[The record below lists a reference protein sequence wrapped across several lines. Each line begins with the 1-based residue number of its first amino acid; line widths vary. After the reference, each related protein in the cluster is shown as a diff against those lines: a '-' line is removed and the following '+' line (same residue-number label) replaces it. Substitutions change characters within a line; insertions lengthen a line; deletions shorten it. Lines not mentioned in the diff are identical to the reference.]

1 MKDDHQQ
8 SKDMYIPRDWVGSK
22 AYRDL
27 NKTAHVL
34 LLELWD
40 SREPV
45 KNKKGEWINN
55 MDGKIKL
62 PYKIMREKYGFSP
75 SMTSLGIKWLRHCGF
90 VDIAHFGGRKSG
102 DYTLFSLSERYKTY
116 DPETKFDPLNYT
128 GYLSPAGFNA
138 GNEKRNRKVIN
149 GKFTRP

>member
-40 SREPV
+40 RREPV
-45 KNKKGEWINN
+45 KNKKGEWVNT

-62 PYKIMREKYGFSP
+62 PYKIMYEKYGFSP

-102 DYTLFSLSERYKTY
+102 DHSLYKLSERYKTY
-116 DPETKFDPLNYT
+116 NANTKFGALNYT
-128 GYLSPAGFNA
+128 GNLSPAGSRTNHRR
-138 GNEKRNRKVIN
+138 GR
-149 GKFTRP
+149 RPGRPCGLGQ